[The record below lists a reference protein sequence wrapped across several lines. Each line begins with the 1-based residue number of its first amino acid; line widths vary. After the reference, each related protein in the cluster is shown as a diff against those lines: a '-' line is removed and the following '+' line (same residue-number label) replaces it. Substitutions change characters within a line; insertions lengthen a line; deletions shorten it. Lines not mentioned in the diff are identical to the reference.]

1 MEKKRLESPVREA
14 YLLCKRGEEE
24 LYIPM
29 PRITKDEKCFYAEEI
44 TAGTF
49 FAGEYTP
56 KLKLAG
62 SLRCTQ
68 NLDTTLSKEEFG
80 ELEKLIALYELARKS
95 SWMTDNQKKDILKLS
110 SDQLRVLL
118 APCEEENEHERI
130 VRLNYENYY
139 FLGTDKNNKSYYLEE
154 DSDLSSLKVWILK
167 KNKHLDLYSYSTKYV
182 GTLSKE
188 LLEKL
193 KMPFTE
199 DEKFLIKSLLKDI
212 SIIEGYAKMLKLAEL
227 PWALPSQKVACTIKN
242 GDELLRIFEKV
253 LPTLVEELYL
263 ILKKEA

>member
-29 PRITKDEKCFYAEEI
+29 PRNTKNKKCFSTEEI

-68 NLDTTLSKEEFG
+68 NLDTTLSKEEFD
-80 ELEKLIALYELARKS
+80 ELENLIALYELARKS
-95 SWMTDNQKKDILKLS
+95 SWMTDEQKGNVLKMS
-110 SDQLRVLL
+110 TEQLKVLL

-130 VRLNYENYY
+130 VQLDYKEYY

-154 DSDLSSLKVWILK
+154 KGPELNALKVWILK
-167 KNKHLDLYSYSTKYV
+167 KDKHFDLYSTKYV
-182 GTLSKE
+182 GSLSKE

-212 SIIEGYAKMLKLAEL
+212 SIIEGYAKILKLAEL

-253 LPTLVEELYL
+253 LPTLVEELYS
-263 ILKKEA
+263 ILKREA